1 MRWLHFVYLLCGLTT
16 IPGCTQHKIKEQR
29 EDALMLRELNDL
41 ATVQYVVTKIIKA
54 NDDSWFKIG
63 TRKILMSCTATLT
76 AGIDLSKITEN
87 NIDIKNK
94 TIDLHLPHATLLSLD
109 IKPEDLKTEYEDVSL
124 FRSSFSSAERDAFAA
139 QGEANI
145 RKSVD
150 SLGILQ
156 TAEINANFILTDFL
170 RRLGYEKINIH
181 YDAINKPL
189 Q

>member
-1 MRWLHFVYLLCGLTT
+1 MRLLQFFGLLCCSIFFG
-16 IPGCTQHKIKEQR
+16 GCGKHKLEQQR
-29 EDALMLRELNDL
+29 EKVLMLREMNDL
-41 ATVQYVVTKIIKA
+41 VTVEYVVTKIIKA

-63 TRKILMSCTATLT
+63 NRKILMSCKATLR
-76 AGIDLSKITEN
+76 AGIDLSKITKE
-87 NIDIKNK
+87 DISINKK
-94 TIDLHLPHATLLSLD
+94 TIDLKLPHATLLSLE

-124 FRSSFSSAERDAFAA
+124 LRSSFSSAERDGFAV

-145 RKSVD
+145 RNSVN

-170 RRLGYEKINIH
+170 KRLGYEKITIH
-181 YDAINKPL
+181 YNNVTQPL